1 MRETRS
7 SVATFLVV
15 LATTLASFSAYAQ
28 AARLVR
34 DIVGGE
40 KARRFDTA
48 YLTASGGRLFFVGRD
63 ESTGLELWTSDGT
76 PEGTRLVKDIF
87 PGPGKPLSDPIGL
100 CSGCFENPAPWALT
114 SHGGLL
120 YFLASDGSSGLRLFV
135 SDGTPDG
142 THLVGEESFATMP
155 HGVRWLHS
163 AGESLWLLAGEDW
176 RADTELW
183 KSDGTARG
191 TAFVTRFAQ
200 SGTGVRVL
208 GSVGSTLLLA
218 VKDGQHGT
226 ELWRSDGTASGT
238 ILVKDIAPGPASS
251 FQIPAAG
258 DVSRYVPRVM
268 PIATRNHLHF
278 LADDGAHGRA
288 IWRTDGTAAGT
299 LPVGNFTLDDASSY
313 TSLWAALDD
322 RLVFAASADE
332 GGGLW
337 VSSGEVPEAVFLAPL
352 SITAMAS
359 GGGVAYLGV
368 TDAELGLEI
377 WRTDGTVEG
386 TVRVSALETGGR
398 TGRVLAPT
406 VVNGRLFFWVYPT
419 GGPGS
424 LWTSDG
430 TEAGTRRIGE
440 IGLSSSRP
448 TLALAVGVE
457 GRLFF
462 AGHDANEIAVRLWA
476 SDGTANGSTPLTRR
490 RDPKSSPTREL
501 FALPDRLYF
510 DGTDELGVEL
520 WESDGTEEGTRRFAD
535 LLGGTGSSSPG
546 GFTLFGA
553 RTWFFATAE
562 GQRRLFSTNG
572 NRWETIAVTTTDRG
586 ALLTFPPRPVATH
599 DSVLYLARVSPEGH
613 ALMRLPAGSTAT
625 EVVTAVPPA
634 SDTVMIPFDNGAAFL
649 ASPPFSYTEMLY
661 VSDGTTGGTHAAS
674 DVHVR
679 SEWLARRPLAATG
692 RTLLFAGSRWPKAG
706 VWSSD
711 GTPDGTRLVL
721 DGSASGWDSRDE
733 LTPVGRTFF
742 FAAVDRDR
750 NTGLFVTD
758 GTSEGTLLL
767 ARFEAPPRDGAYFP
781 PVPSNLTAAR
791 GKLFFAAWDAEH
803 GHELWTSDGTVEG
816 TRLLADILPG
826 PSGSFPSDL
835 TEVGN
840 VLMFSASDGLHGA
853 EPWTSDGTT
862 TGTRMLADVA
872 PGAGSSSPSLFA
884 ATCDDLFFIAFHPD
898 SGRELWALAAR
909 EAGLPHSASADD
921 VRPCR
926 TVPTGDS
933 AGTPVRR

>member
-1 MRETRS
+1 MKGTRS
-7 SVATFLVV
+7 SVGPFLVG
-15 LATTLASFSAYAQ
+15 LATTLASFSASAQ
-28 AARLVR
+28 GARLVR

-40 KARRFDTA
+40 KARGFETA
-48 YLTASGGRLFFVGRD
+48 YLTAAGHRLFYVARD
-63 ESTGLELWTSDGT
+63 ESTGFELWTSDGT
-76 PEGTRLVKDIF
+76 PEGTRLVKDLF
-87 PGPGKPLSDPIGL
+87 PGPGEPLSDPTGTCL
-100 CSGCFENPAPWALT
+100 ECFENPAPWALS

-142 THLVGEESFATMP
+142 THLVGEESLATMP
-155 HGVRWLHS
+155 RGVRWLHS
-163 AGESLWLLAGEDW
+163 AGGSLWLLAGEGW
-176 RADTELW
+176 SADTELW

-191 TAFVTRFAQ
+191 TALVTRFPE
-200 SGTGVRVL
+200 SGSGVRVL

-238 ILVKDIAPGPASS
+238 ILVKDIAPGSASS
-251 FQIPAAG
+251 FQLGASGDIPW
-258 DVSRYVPRVM
+258 YVPWPV
-268 PIATRNHLHF
+268 PIATRDHLHF
-278 LADDGAHGRA
+278 LADDGVHGQA

-299 LPVGNFTLDDASSY
+299 RRVGNFSLRD
-313 TSLWAALDD
+313 TSLYWSKWAAIDD

-337 VSSGEVPEAVFLAPL
+337 VTSGEVREPVFLAPL
-352 SITAMAS
+352 SVTAMAS
-359 GGGVAYLGV
+359 AGGVAYLGV
-368 TDAELGLEI
+368 TDAEQRPEI

-386 TVRVSALETGGR
+386 TVRVSALAAGAP
-398 TGRVLAPT
+398 TGRVLAPA
-406 VVNGRLFFWVYPT
+406 VVNGLLFFWVSTPGAPT
-419 GGPGS
+419 S

-430 TEAGTRRIGE
+430 TEAGTRRLGE
-440 IGLSSSRP
+440 IGLAWTWP
-448 TLALAVGVE
+448 TLSFAAAVE

-462 AGHDANEIAVRLWA
+462 ASGDANGSTLWV
-476 SDGTANGSTPLTRR
+476 SDGTANGTIPLMRR
-490 RDPKSSPTREL
+490 RDPISSSVREL

-510 DGTDELGVEL
+510 DGTDELGTEL
-520 WESDGTEEGTRRFAD
+520 WESDGTEGGTRRLAD
-535 LLGGTGSSSPG
+535 VRGGTGSSSPR

-553 RTWFFATAE
+553 RTWFFAFAE
-562 GQRRLFSTNG
+562 GQRRLYSTNG
-572 NRWETIAVTTTDRG
+572 NRWETTAVTTTDRG
-586 ALLTFPPRPVATH
+586 ALVTIPPRPVATH
-599 DSVLYLARVSPEGH
+599 DSILYLASVSPQGG
-613 ALMRLPAGSTAT
+613 ALMRLPAGSTTT
-625 EVVTAVPPA
+625 EVVKAVPA
-634 SDTVMIPFDNGAAFL
+634 GSDPVMISFDDGAAFL
-649 ASPPFSYTEMLY
+649 GSSGASSTGLVY
-661 VSDGTTGGTHAAS
+661 VSDGTTAGTHAAS
-674 DVHVR
+674 DVRVR
-679 SEWLARRPLAATG
+679 SGWRARRLLAATG
-692 RTLLFAGSRWPKAG
+692 RTLLFAGSNATKRG

-711 GTPDGTRLVL
+711 GTPEGTRLVL
-721 DGSASGWDSRDE
+721 DGPASGWDSQDE

-742 FAAVDRDR
+742 FAAVDDHR
-750 NTGLFVTD
+750 NAALFFTD

-767 ARFEAPPRDGAYFP
+767 ARFEAPPRSLYFLP
-781 PVPSNLTAAR
+781 PALSNLTAAR
-791 GKLFFAAWDAEH
+791 GRLFFAAWDAEH

-826 PSGSFPSDL
+826 PSGSFPSSL

-872 PGAGSSSPSLFA
+872 PGAGPSSPSLFA

-933 AGTPVRR
+933 AGTPVPR

>member
-1 MRETRS
+1 MRNTRS

-15 LATTLASFSAYAQ
+15 LATTLASFSASAQ

-34 DIVGGE
+34 DIVGGD
-40 KARRFDTA
+40 KARGFETA
-48 YLTASGGRLFFVGRD
+48 YLTAAGRRLFYVARD
-63 ESTGLELWTSDGT
+63 ESTGLEVWTSDGT

-87 PGPGKPLSDPIGL
+87 PGPGEPLSDPTGTCL
-100 CSGCFENPAPWALT
+100 SCFENPAPWALT

-120 YFLASDGSSGLRLFV
+120 YFLGSDGSSGLRLFV

-142 THLVGEESFATMP
+142 THLVGEETLATMP

-163 AGESLWLLAGEDW
+163 AGGSLWLLAGEGW
-176 RADTELW
+176 STDTELW

-191 TAFVTRFAQ
+191 TAFVTRFAE
-200 SGTGVRVL
+200 SGSGVRVL

-238 ILVKDIAPGPASS
+238 ILVKDIAPGSASS
-251 FQIPAAG
+251 FQLGASSDIPW
-258 DVSRYVPRVM
+258 YVLWPV
-268 PIATRNHLHF
+268 PIATRDHLHF
-278 LADDGAHGRA
+278 LADDGVHGQA

-299 LPVGNFTLDDASSY
+299 RRVGNFALRD
-313 TSLWAALDD
+313 TSLYWPKWAAIDD

-337 VSSGEVPEAVFLAPL
+337 VTSGEVREPALLAPL
-352 SITAMAS
+352 SVTAMAS

-368 TDAELGLEI
+368 TDAEQRPEI

-386 TVRVSALETGGR
+386 TVKVSALATGSP
-398 TGRVLAPT
+398 TGRVLAPA
-406 VVNGRLFFWVYPT
+406 VVNGRLFFWVST
-419 GGPGS
+419 PGAPSS

-430 TEAGTRRIGE
+430 TEAGTRRLGE
-440 IGLSSSRP
+440 IGLAWTWP
-448 TLALAVGVE
+448 TLSFAAAVE

-462 AGHDANEIAVRLWA
+462 AGGDANGSTVWV
-476 SDGTANGSTPLTRR
+476 SDGTASGTIPLTRR
-490 RDPKSSPTREL
+490 RDPNSSRTREL

-510 DGTDELGVEL
+510 DGIDELGEEL
-520 WESDGTEEGTRRFAD
+520 WESDGTEGGTRRFAD
-535 LLGGTGSSSPG
+535 LLGGTGSSSPR

-562 GQRRLFSTNG
+562 GQRRLYSTNG
-572 NRWETIAVTTTDRG
+572 NRWETTAVTTTDRG
-586 ALLTFPPRPVATH
+586 ARVTFPPRPVATH
-599 DSVLYLARVSPEGH
+599 DSILYLASQSSSQCC
-613 ALMRLPAGSTAT
+613 ALMRLPAGSTTT
-625 EVVTAVPPA
+625 EEVSSFPA
-634 SDTVMIPFDNGAAFL
+634 GYDQIMIPFDKGAAFQGSTGTSSTGL
-649 ASPPFSYTEMLY
+649 VY
-661 VSDGTTGGTHAAS
+661 VSDGTSGGTHAAS
-674 DVHVR
+674 DVRVPTG
-679 SEWLARRPLAATG
+679 WPARRPLAATG
-692 RTLLFAGSRWPKAG
+692 RTLLFAGSTWTKRG

-711 GTPDGTRLVL
+711 GTPEGTRLVL
-721 DGSASGWDSRDE
+721 DGPASGWDSQDE

-742 FAAVDRDR
+742 FAAVDASR
-750 NTGLFVTD
+750 NAALFVTD
-758 GTSEGTLLL
+758 GTSEGTRLL
-767 ARFEAPPRDGAYFP
+767 ARFEAPPRALYFLP
-781 PVPSNLTAAR
+781 PALSNLTAAR

-826 PSGSFPSDL
+826 PSGSFPSSL

-840 VLMFSASDGLHGA
+840 VLMLSASDGPHGA

-884 ATCDDLFFIAFHPD
+884 ATCDDLFFVAFHPD

-909 EAGLPHSASADD
+909 DAGLTHAASAHHAH
-921 VRPCR
+921 PCR
-926 TVPTGDS
+926 TVPTDDS
-933 AGTPVRR
+933 AGSPLPR